1 MLEGGA
7 TVLGS
12 DDSLVLD
19 YVVIQGAVKHNYS
32 FGGWWLHFTFF
43 GSIFEDKVH

>member
-19 YVVIQGAVKHNYS
+19 YVVIQGTVKHNYY
-32 FGGWWLHFTFF
+32 FGGWWLVVALYFLWLYF
-43 GSIFEDKVH
+43 